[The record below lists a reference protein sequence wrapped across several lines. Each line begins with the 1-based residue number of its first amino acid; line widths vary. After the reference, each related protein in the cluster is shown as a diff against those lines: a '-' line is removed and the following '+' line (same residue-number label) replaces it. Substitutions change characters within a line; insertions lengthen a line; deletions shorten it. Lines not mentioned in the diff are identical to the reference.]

1 MIFVDQARIFVK
13 AGDGGKGCESFYS
26 DKFTRYP
33 RPDGGDGGRGGD
45 VVFTANQGIQ
55 TLLDYR
61 FKQHYQAKAGGH
73 ASSKGKKGKTGVD
86 CILKVPTGTIIR
98 DEKTG
103 LLIKDLT
110 AHGQSVVV
118 AKGGR
123 GGRGNAHRQTPTPP
137 GQGEEITIL
146 LELKVIAD
154 VGIVGFPNAG
164 KSTLISSISRVKS
177 KVANYPFTT
186 KQPILGIV
194 EVEDFDGSVLLTT
207 GAHAA
212 PAIDLGRRVSAR
224 FVMADLPGLI
234 EGAHEGRGLGDRFL
248 KHAERTKILL
258 HLIDMSGSEGRDP
271 LDDYEKINF
280 ELQSYSDEL
289 FFKNKIVVANKM
301 DLETA
306 HPHLKR
312 FKRKY
317 KQEKIFPISALEKKG
332 LDELVCFIGELLCQ
346 ESAIEKSK
354 K

>member
-1 MIFVDQARIFVK
+1 
-13 AGDGGKGCESFYS
+13 GG
-26 DKFTRYP
+26 
-33 RPDGGDGGRGGD
+33 GGD
-45 VVFTANQGIQ
+45 VIFKADQGIQ

-61 FKQHYQAKAGGH
+61 FKQHYESKRGGH
-73 ASSKGKKGKTGVD
+73 ASSKEKKGKTGAD
-86 CILKVPTGTIIR
+86 CILRVPTGTIIR

-110 AHGQSVVV
+110 AHGQSVLV

-137 GQGEEITIL
+137 GLGDAITIL

-194 EVEDFDGSVLLTT
+194 QVEDFS
-207 GAHAA
+207 H
-212 PAIDLGRRVSAR
+212 SAGLVTN

-234 EGAHEGRGLGDRFL
+234 EGAHAGRGLGDRFL

-289 FFKNKIVVANKM
+289 FFKNKIIVANKM
-301 DLETA
+301 DLETSA
-306 HPHLKR
+306 AHLKR

-317 KQEKIFPISALEKKG
+317 KKEKIFSISALEKKG
-332 LDELVCFIGELLCQ
+332 LQTLICFIGELLCQ
-346 ESAIEKSK
+346 ESAIEKLK